1 MPSGLSCTAVNI
13 CKTLKTSTYNPTSD
27 IGPPITQEAI
37 LDTGST
43 GHYFG
48 LDIPLQDTRPSI
60 TPLNVEL
67 PDKSIIHSTHTGL
80 LQIPALPPAA
90 CLAHQFPKLSG
101 TSLISIGQLC
111 DHGCEV
117 RFYHDQAIVIYKDEI
132 ILHGR

>member
-1 MPSGLSCTAVNI
+1 MPSGHSCSVVNI
-13 CKTLKTSTYNPTSD
+13 CKALKTNTYKPTSE
-27 IGPPITQEAI
+27 IGPPSKQEAI
-37 LDTGST
+37 MDTGST

-48 LDIPLQDTRPSI
+48 LEIPLENSKTTL

-80 LQIPALPPAA
+80 LPIPALPPAA
-90 CLAHQFPKLSG
+90 CLAHQFPKLRG

-111 DHGCEV
+111 DHGCEA
-117 RFYHDQAIVIYKDEI
+117 RFYHNQAIVLYKDHI